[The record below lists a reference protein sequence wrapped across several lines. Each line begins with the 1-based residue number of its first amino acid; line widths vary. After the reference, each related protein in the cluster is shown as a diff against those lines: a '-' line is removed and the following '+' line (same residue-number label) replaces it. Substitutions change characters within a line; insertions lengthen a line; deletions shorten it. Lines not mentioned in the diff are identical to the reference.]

1 MLTKAILDGNIQQA
15 LEHICYLLHMND
27 EKLVELETSFIEIC
41 NFIGLNMEIEH
52 SKRWFDIVNS
62 TYNIIINDQI
72 KIDDTLVLCS
82 KMCSLCKLIKE
93 NSVIGIKSLRSQV
106 ISDLEHNLSNEYI
119 TVLQSILPIRN
130 SESYLVACRIA
141 SCFVRYLENVEKVD
155 IDSKEF
161 TMLSNKLRLC
171 IEYITRKNIYI
182 ENPNSKDGDCI
193 WFMWNII
200 LRLTQSNS
208 FSVIYKLFIHNWKST
223 VRKKRLGIL
232 WGTVYLLKAKDIEW
246 SKHDIENFQK
256 IQLLSKNLMIE
267 TKNRYPKQ
275 VKVKRDIEKD
285 IENIWTTYM
294 PSVKS

>member
-1 MLTKAILDGNIQQA
+1 MLTKSILDGNIQQA

-41 NFIGLNMEIEH
+41 NYIGLNMEIEH

-62 TYNIIINDQI
+62 TYNIIVNDQI

-82 KMCSLCKLIKE
+82 KMCTLCKLIKE

-106 ISDLEHNLSNEYI
+106 INDLEYNLSNEYI
-119 TVLQSILPIRN
+119 TILQNILPIRS
-130 SESYLVACRIA
+130 SESYLVACKIA
-141 SCFVRYLENVEKVD
+141 SCFVRYFENVEKVD

-200 LRLTQSNS
+200 LKLTQSNS
-208 FSVIYKLFIHNWKST
+208 FSVIYKLFTYNWKST
-223 VRKKRLGIL
+223 IRKKRLGIL

-246 SKHDIENFQK
+246 SKQDIENFQK

-275 VKVKRDIEKD
+275 VKVKTNIEQDID
-285 IENIWTTYM
+285 NIWVSYM